1 MPAPLALIE
10 DGPHGDVRVV
20 SVRGEI
26 DVGTSAALRE
36 WLERASDGG
45 LSSVAVDLEHVEF
58 MAVSG
63 VYVLCDEAA
72 RLARHEA
79 QLTVVCTNRR
89 TLRLFEVCRVGD
101 VLHVVEDVRA
111 LGRAPAWGRDDDRRA
126 ARLGAWLERYS
137 AGATAPA

>member
-1 MPAPLALIE
+1 MPAPRALIE
-10 DGPHGDVRVV
+10 DGPRGDVRVV

-26 DVGTSAALRE
+26 DVGTTASLRE

-45 LSSVAVDLEHVEF
+45 LRSVAVDLEHVDF

-79 QLTVVCTNRR
+79 QLIVVCRRPR
-89 TLRLFEVCRVGD
+89 TLRLFEVCRVAD
-101 VLHVVEDVRA
+101 VLHVVPDVTA
-111 LGRAPAWGRDDDRRA
+111 LAPGPAWDDDDEERT
-126 ARLGAWLERYS
+126 ARLDAWLERY
-137 AGATAPA
+137 ATGAAPA